1 MAPHG
6 LRGSLRGGRELLEGV
21 AAQLT
26 RATLA
31 MNTHIYIPQMKNTTP
46 DRRKRVFNRRV
57 YWQGRGG
64 RVRTRVLRATKQ
76 LMRMSGGGGAYG
88 APQGGGYG
96 APPGGGY
103 GAPPQGGGYGAPPQG
118 GGYGAPQGG
127 GGAPGGAALDAE
139 PGDEQLNCRDCRTPF
154 LFTAG
159 QQAFYAEKGPSSA

>member
-1 MAPHG
+1 M
-6 LRGSLRGGRELLEGV
+6 
-21 AAQLT
+21 
-26 RATLA
+26 
-31 MNTHIYIPQMKNTTP
+31 
-46 DRRKRVFNRRV
+46 FNRRV

-76 LMRMSGGGGAYG
+76 PVRMSGGGGAYG

-103 GAPPQGGGYGAPPQG
+103 GAPQGGGYGAPPQGGGYGAPPGGGYGAPPWGGGYGAPPQG

-127 GGAPGGAALDAE
+127 GGAPGGAALDAQ
-139 PGDEQLNCRDCRTPF
+139 PGDEKLHCRDCRTPF